1 MRWHADNR
9 SPDGIMR
16 HPVDSVA
23 WKHIDQLYPD
33 FVADPHSVR
42 LGLASD
48 GFNPFRTMS
57 ITHSTWPVVIMT
69 YNLPPWM
76 CMKQPFMMLS
86 LLIDGPKAPENDID
100 VYLALIVNELKEL
113 WNGVDTY
120 DACSDAMFRMR
131 ALLLWTINDFPA
143 YANMSGW
150 STKGHFACPCCHVN
164 TCSRRLVNGKKI
176 YYLGHHR

>member
-1 MRWHADNR
+1 
-9 SPDGIMR
+9 MR
-16 HPVDSVA
+16 HPVDLVA

-33 FVADPHSVR
+33 FAVDPRSVR

-100 VYLALIVNELKEL
+100 VYLAFIVNELKEL
-113 WNGVDTY
+113 WNDVDTY
-120 DACSDAMFRMR
+120 DAS
-131 ALLLWTINDFPA
+131 INECIITM
-143 YANMSGW
+143 N
-150 STKGHFACPCCHVN
+150 N
-164 TCSRRLVNGKKI
+164 
-176 YYLGHHR
+176 